1 MRHERFEW
9 EKAKA
14 DANLKKHRIS
24 FADAAAVL
32 ADPFADRSHIT
43 EFDASHSRRED
54 RWKTVGSWPFDRS
67 RILVI
72 VWTTRLDE
80 TRLTSTR
87 IISARPA
94 TRRERKE
101 YKNETSGS

>member
-14 DANLKKHRIS
+14 DANLRKHRIS
-24 FADAAAVL
+24 FEDAAAVL
-32 ADPFADRSHIT
+32 ADRFGEQSHVT
-43 EFDASHSRRED
+43 EFDAGHSRRED

-67 RILVI
+67 KVFVI
-72 VWTTRLDE
+72 VWTTRADE
-80 TRLTSTR
+80 SGMTVTR

-94 TRRERKE
+94 TRGERKE
-101 YKNETSGS
+101 YKDETSSP